1 MRRLF
6 VLCAAILLLAGCG
19 GMYYAEKH
27 LYLSGDNI
35 KSPYGSGNLTL
46 RRDVYFGRVPQ
57 NMTPPTYRFK
67 GNKSDME
74 FSKTK

>member
-1 MRRLF
+1 MRRLTMLCS
-6 VLCAAILLLAGCG
+6 VLVLLAGCG

-46 RRDVYFGRVPQ
+46 RRDVYFGRGPQ
-57 NMTPPTYRFK
+57 NMAPPAYRLK
-67 GNKSDME
+67 GNKSDTE